1 MKKNIFILMLIAFL
15 LVFSANLFAE
25 PVKQKNQTVSQ
36 EVNKQEEEQAASQ
49 EVNKQQVRSMKAI
62 AALVSAALA
71 FGFGALGAGAA
82 IGRVG
87 SAAMGA
93 IAEKP
98 SIAGQALIFVALAEG
113 IVMFGFI
120 TALMILGK
128 I

>member
-1 MKKNIFILMLIAFL
+1 MKKNIFVLLLVAFL
-15 LVFSANLFAE
+15 LVFAVNLVAETSLQEDQTEIKADSQKAGRSA
-25 PVKQKNQTVSQ
+25 KT
-36 EVNKQEEEQAASQ
+36 
-49 EVNKQQVRSMKAI
+49 I
-62 AALVSAALA
+62 AALVAAAFA

-98 SIAGQALIFVALAEG
+98 SIAGQALVFVALAEG